1 MAITLSQPRI
11 ANPPFKLPRPPI
23 RLSTPHPLQPHQ
35 PPPHLLPLPPRLL
48 QQILSH
54 LLTSTSPL
62 LLRRDNSTPSA
73 YRTQLTTSILLVNRQ
88 LYHNS
93 LPILYGKNTFTTTSP
108 ATSYDFDAHLLSIP
122 GRCRQMIT
130 KVVLEI
136 SWGAQLWMKFP
147 LVAARVGELKG
158 LKELKLEIVDKG
170 EDEQG
175 EVVKGK
181 GDGETMAGLVVK
193 REGKAAAAM
202 LKAEKRVLREL
213 VVGLEGLRVF
223 ELQGFE
229 DEVFARGLE
238 DWVRYVGRG

>member
-1 MAITLSQPRI
+1 
-11 ANPPFKLPRPPI
+11 
-23 RLSTPHPLQPHQ
+23 
-35 PPPHLLPLPPRLL
+35 
-48 QQILSH
+48 
-54 LLTSTSPL
+54 
-62 LLRRDNSTPSA
+62 
-73 YRTQLTTSILLVNRQ
+73 LTTSILVVNRQ

-93 LPILYGKNTFTTTSP
+93 LPILYGKNTFTTSSP

-158 LKELKLEIVDKG
+158 LKELRLEIVDKG

-175 EVVKGK
+175 EVVKDK
-181 GDGETMAGLVVK
+181 GDGERMAEMVVK

-213 VVGLEGLRVF
+213 VMGLKGLRFF

-238 DWVRYVGRG
+238 DWVRYAGRG

>member
-1 MAITLSQPRI
+1 
-11 ANPPFKLPRPPI
+11 
-23 RLSTPHPLQPHQ
+23 
-35 PPPHLLPLPPRLL
+35 
-48 QQILSH
+48 
-54 LLTSTSPL
+54 
-62 LLRRDNSTPSA
+62 
-73 YRTQLTTSILLVNRQ
+73 
-88 LYHNS
+88 
-93 LPILYGKNTFTTTSP
+93 
-108 ATSYDFDAHLLSIP
+108 
-122 GRCRQMIT
+122 MIT